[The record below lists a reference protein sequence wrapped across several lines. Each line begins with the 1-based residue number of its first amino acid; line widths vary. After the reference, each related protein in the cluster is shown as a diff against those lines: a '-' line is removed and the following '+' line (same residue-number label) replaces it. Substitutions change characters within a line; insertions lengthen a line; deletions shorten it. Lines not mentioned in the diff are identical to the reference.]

1 MIELSPPI
9 QYRPISQIANP
20 IAHIPSPFSGKVLPL
35 SAHPNAAIASGVLG
49 MGVCVQM
56 RVPLLLSPC
65 NGQLIQIRRNSCE
78 YLMRANNGLKML
90 LSLDISSEF
99 AKPEYLKANSFGKTV
114 VKLGEPLCFFD
125 IPLSEA
131 KTMAAIVLLNAQK
144 LGACYYPLK
153 QVTAAKEPI
162 ITIARACAL

>member
-1 MIELSPPI
+1 MIELSPTI

-20 IAHIPSPFSGKVLPL
+20 IAHIPSPFTGKVFPL
-35 SAHPNAAIASGVLG
+35 SAHSNAVIASGALG
-49 MGVCVQM
+49 IGVCVQV

-65 NGQLIQIRRNSCE
+65 HGQLLQTRRNGCE
-78 YLMRANNGLKML
+78 YIVQANNGLKML

-99 AKPEYLKANSFGKTV
+99 TKPEYLKANSFGKSKV
-114 VKLGEPLCFFD
+114 ALGEPLCFYD
-125 IPLSEA
+125 VPLSEA

>member
-35 SAHPNAAIASGVLG
+35 STYTNAAIASGMLG
-49 MGVCVQM
+49 IGVCVQM

-65 NGQLIQIRRNSCE
+65 NGKLIQIRKNNCE
-78 YLMRANNGLKML
+78 YILHANNGLKML
-90 LSLDISSEF
+90 LSLEIGNEF
-99 AKPEYLKANSFGKTV
+99 AKPEYLKANSFGKTTI
-114 VKLGEPLCFFD
+114 KLGEPLCFFD

-153 QVTAAKEPI
+153 QVSAAKEPI